1 MDNQPAASET
11 PPSTSADAPATS
23 RKGGR
28 KRVVGALVAGRVAVA
43 STWRRAWSL
52 RSGPTTA
59 DSDEPDGSSTANE
72 ASAADGMILVQH
84 APPCA
89 TVILNRPAHR
99 NAITMAMWSGLAEVF
114 ARLAYDPAIRVIV
127 IRGAGDKAFSAGAD
141 IAEFRTRM
149 IGQQLARDYWRV
161 VDEANSAVENCPKP
175 VIALIGG
182 FALGAACAL
191 VSACDLRIAT
201 PNAILGVPAARIGL
215 TLALNDTRRLVN
227 AVGASH
233 AREILLTGRLLSADE
248 SLAVGLLNRVIAVE
262 DVPLELQR
270 LVTNIAEQAPLAL
283 RQAKTNLNIVSRN
296 PGFAGISEVEV
307 SLAWAGSHDFVEGI
321 NAYLEKRKPHFTGE

>member
-1 MDNQPAASET
+1 MSSHSPENDT
-11 PPSTSADAPATS
+11 PPASPDAVPTPS
-23 RKGGR
+23 RKGSR
-28 KRVVGALVAGRVAVA
+28 KRVVGALVASRGAVA
-43 STWRRAWSL
+43 KTWRRAWSL
-52 RSGPTTA
+52 RSGSA
-59 DSDEPDGSSTANE
+59 AKDPDLTLDLSPSND
-72 ASAADGMILVQH
+72 ASAADGLILIQH

-114 ARLAYDPAIRVIV
+114 ARLADDPAIRVIV

-201 PNAILGVPAARIGL
+201 PNAILGVPAAKIGL

-233 AREILLTGRLLSADE
+233 AREILLTGRLLSAAE
-248 SLAVGLLNRVIAVE
+248 ALEVGLVNRVIPVD
-262 DVPLELQR
+262 DVGSELQS
-270 LVTNIAEQAPLAL
+270 LVTSIAEQAPLAL
-283 RQAKTNLNIVSRN
+283 RQAKTNLNIVARN
-296 PGFAGISEVEV
+296 PGFAGISEIEV